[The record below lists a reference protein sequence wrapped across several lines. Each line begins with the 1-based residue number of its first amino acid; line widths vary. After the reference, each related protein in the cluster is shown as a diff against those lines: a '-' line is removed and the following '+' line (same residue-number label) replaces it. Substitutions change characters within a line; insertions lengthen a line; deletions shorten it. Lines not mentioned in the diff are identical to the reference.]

1 MGAHGA
7 LMTYYDCIRTP
18 IIAHALD
25 LFEQGV
31 IKHKTDLEFANDI
44 VKISYGQLYN
54 WNKEE
59 CFPLASFGQ
68 FYPAVMKN
76 PENFIVP

>member
-1 MGAHGA
+1 MFQVFNYPKEKSTDLSTIVGAHGA

-44 VKISYGQLYN
+44 VKISYGQL
-54 WNKEE
+54 
-59 CFPLASFGQ
+59 
-68 FYPAVMKN
+68 
-76 PENFIVP
+76 